1 MQPNGLY
8 CVLVGEANWGLNINE
23 ILYKMKELYNITAE
37 QASHLCKLVNEPY
50 INMMTN
56 NDGKWDS
63 LGLEVQ
69 IHTTSTIN
77 GDRDDSCIW
86 IYKDGK
92 VRLHRNN
99 GDWGGSR
106 DEPINA
112 LLVTDYLREQGYVFK
127 TCN

>member
-1 MQPNGLY
+1 
-8 CVLVGEANWGLNINE
+8 
-23 ILYKMKELYNITAE
+23 MKELHNITEE
-37 QASHLCKLVNEPY
+37 QAKHLCKLVDEPY
-50 INMMTN
+50 IDMMTN
-56 NDGKWDS
+56 KDGKWDD

-77 GDRDDSCIW
+77 GNRDDSCIW

-106 DEPINA
+106 YEPINA
-112 LLVTDYLREQGYVFK
+112 LIVTDYLREQGYVFK